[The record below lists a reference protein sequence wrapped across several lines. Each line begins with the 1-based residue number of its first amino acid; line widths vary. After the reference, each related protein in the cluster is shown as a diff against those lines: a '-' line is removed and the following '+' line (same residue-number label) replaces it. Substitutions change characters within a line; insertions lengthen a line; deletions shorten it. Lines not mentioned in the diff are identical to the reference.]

1 MEHFDQ
7 KIAASVN
14 TDWIE
19 FKCTDSQTVY
29 RGIVIAVSP
38 ELVLLYNLED
48 GYSPDGFTLLTK
60 RYISQYQIDDD
71 PDCFSKKALQILKRY
86 PKTGCSKLELPLSTL
101 AEFLQQVKTKYPLIG
116 VQKKSTG
123 EHVMW
128 VGKIARCTDRWL
140 YLDEI
145 DHEAK
150 WTATHRH
157 RLDAITQISFG
168 NRYLKCLWTLQKHI
182 NQ

>member
-7 KIAASVN
+7 EIAASVN
-14 TDWIE
+14 TDLVKL
-19 FKCTDSQTVY
+19 KCTDSQTVY
-29 RGIVIAVSP
+29 RGIVIDLSP

-48 GYSPDGFTLLTK
+48 GYFPDGFTLLVK
-60 RYISQYQIDDD
+60 RYISGYQIDND
-71 PDCFSKKALQILKRY
+71 PDCFQKKALRILKRY
-86 PKTGCSKLELPLSTL
+86 PKAGCSKLELPLTTL
-101 AEFLQQVKTKYPLIG
+101 ADFLRQIKTKYSLIG

-123 EHVMW
+123 ENVMW
-128 VGKIARCTDRWL
+128 VGKISRCTADWL

-145 DHEAK
+145 DPEAK

-168 NRYLKCLWTLQKHI
+168 DRYLKCLWILQKQI